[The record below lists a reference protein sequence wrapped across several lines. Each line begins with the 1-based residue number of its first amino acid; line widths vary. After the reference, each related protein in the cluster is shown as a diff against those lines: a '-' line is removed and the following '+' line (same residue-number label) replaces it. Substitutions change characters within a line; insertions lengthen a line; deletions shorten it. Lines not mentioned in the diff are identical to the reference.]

1 MSYYTELAGLIM
13 LHHVAPDGVQ
23 HTWVG
28 DNESVVTLYDMIA
41 RAGWVY
47 TEQDLEDMPARA
59 LVRWL
64 IKLVAARKVP
74 FVAQHQVSHLSVA
87 TAAQRGSDHRV

>member
-1 MSYYTELAGLIM
+1 M
-13 LHHVAPDGVQ
+13 LHHVAPDGAQ

-28 DNESVVTLYDMIA
+28 DNESVVTLYKRIA
-41 RAGWVY
+41 WEGWVF

-64 IKLVAARKVP
+64 IKLVAERRVEA
-74 FVAQHQVSHLSVA
+74 
-87 TAAQRGSDHRV
+87 SD